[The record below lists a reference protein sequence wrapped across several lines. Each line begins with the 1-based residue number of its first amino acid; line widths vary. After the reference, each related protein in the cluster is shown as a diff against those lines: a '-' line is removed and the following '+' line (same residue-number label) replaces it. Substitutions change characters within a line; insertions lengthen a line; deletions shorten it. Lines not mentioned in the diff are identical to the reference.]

1 MTGRDEGKEKA
12 EEGKTDFWVDRA
24 AYFEMENKG
33 EGLYLRE
40 YQEING
46 LDCFHMD
53 EPLLLKVSINV
64 WGI

>member
-1 MTGRDEGKEKA
+1 M
-12 EEGKTDFWVDRA
+12 DRA

-46 LDCFHMD
+46 LDCFHMG
-53 EPLLLKVSINV
+53 EPLLLKVSINSFLKDMY
-64 WGI
+64 GEFRLDEF